1 VYAEEDPV
9 TSKPDENL
17 IQTAVRVPGSILTD
31 ADTIAAE
38 INQQDSLRLTRADI
52 LRQAMTR
59 GMEQLK
65 AERKKR

>member
-1 VYAEEDPV
+1 V